1 MDVALKKQE
10 LLDWLK
16 SIEDVNLLIQIDKI
30 KNKDTEKYY
39 TLEEAK
45 KMSLS
50 KIEEWREK

>member
-10 LLDWLK
+10 LLNWLK
-16 SIEDVNLLIQIDKI
+16 SIEDERLLIEIEKI
-30 KNKDTEKYY
+30 KDKATEKYY
-39 TLEEAK
+39 TIDEAR

>member
-10 LLDWLK
+10 LLSWLK
-16 SIEDVNLLIQIDKI
+16 SIEDESLLIEIEKI
-30 KNKDTEKYY
+30 KDRDTENYY
-39 TLEEAK
+39 TIDEAR